1 MKRAGKHTV
10 LGRCDWVCWSAAG
23 LGWWAAGV
31 MLSPF
36 QYVRRFYSVS
46 GDSDLLATHDSFKC
60 FVRVGDHFVQAAVR
74 WLQGVAYGVLPQEY
88 LC

>member
-1 MKRAGKHTV
+1 
-10 LGRCDWVCWSAAG
+10 
-23 LGWWAAGV
+23 